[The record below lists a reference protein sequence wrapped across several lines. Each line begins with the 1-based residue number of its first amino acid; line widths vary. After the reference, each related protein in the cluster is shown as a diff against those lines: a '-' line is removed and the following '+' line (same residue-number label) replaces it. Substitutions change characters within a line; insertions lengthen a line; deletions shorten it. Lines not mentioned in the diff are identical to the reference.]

1 MRPRHSLPVLRGRV
15 NIATMRTNGCLV
27 GAVCAIVFSVAG
39 CGEAWTNLSAPLGG
53 NTAGGRGTFGVI
65 VLNNTPHHAV
75 MTLGSYDQTNTD
87 APPDIEQYQLTG
99 ARVLEPN
106 SNGGFLTFDC
116 ARVFSIGGPR
126 LLALIESTDTDAV
139 AGALIEGVE
148 FFAVDAANPA
158 ADPVSQ
164 GVADPFEV
172 LLGVDFPCNAL
183 LIFKLEVNDAGPE
196 PFRIDFEL
204 IPSSDAR

>member
-1 MRPRHSLPVLRGRV
+1 
-15 NIATMRTNGCLV
+15 MRTNRFGTLTI
-27 GAVCAIVFSVAG
+27 CATAFLAAG
-39 CGEAWTNLSAPLGG
+39 CGEAWSNLSAPLGG
-53 NTAGGRGTFGVI
+53 NAAGGRGTFGVI
-65 VLNNTPHHAV
+65 VLNNTPFNAV
-75 MTLGSYDQTNTD
+75 LTLGSYDQTNTK

-99 ARVLEPN
+99 TRVLEPN

-126 LLALIESTDTDAV
+126 LLALIESTGTEASADALV
-139 AGALIEGVE
+139 EGVE
-148 FFAVDAANPA
+148 FFDVNTANPE

-164 GVADPFEV
+164 GLAAPFEV

-196 PFRIDFEL
+196 PFRVDFEL
-204 IPSSDAR
+204 IPSSDSR